1 MKNLIIN
8 SDSIVHAYD
17 WMEKFKKYNPEVMY
31 KERTVNTR
39 YGRQLKKIYMTAVE
53 LEGKNER
60 VQNTIRQHVSGMEYG
75 PRGNAIVSEGYGTS
89 FERKV

>member
-8 SDSIVHAYD
+8 SDNIVTAFEH
-17 WMEKFKKYNPEVMY
+17 MEKFNKHNPEILY

-39 YGRQLKKIYMTAVE
+39 YGRKLTKVYLTVVNME
-53 LEGKNER
+53 DKNER
-60 VQNTIRQHVSGMEYG
+60 MQNTIRQHVSGMEYG
-75 PRGNAIVSEGYGTS
+75 SRGNTVVPKVDGSS